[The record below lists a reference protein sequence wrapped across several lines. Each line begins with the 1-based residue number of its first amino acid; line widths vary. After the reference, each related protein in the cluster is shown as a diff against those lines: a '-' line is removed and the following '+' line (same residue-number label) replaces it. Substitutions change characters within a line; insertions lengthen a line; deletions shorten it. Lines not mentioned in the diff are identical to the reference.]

1 MKTRIADLG
10 AVTSIGLFGTTWL
23 ADLDLFISIIA
34 GLVAIVA
41 GVAAASYHYT
51 RRKILKN
58 QSTAKNVTQKT
69 D

>member
-1 MKTRIADLG
+1 MKVVRVADAG
-10 AVTSIGLFGTTWL
+10 AATSAAFAGTAWL
-23 ADLDLFISIIA
+23 AELDLIVSITA

-58 QSTAKNVTQKT
+58 QSKDNASL
-69 D
+69 